1 MKIFAM
7 TALLLLAVSVHA
19 AVPEI
24 IPKILTSTTT
34 VETVTKAT
42 KTTRDNVGP
51 TTPNRVL
58 PGEPPRRKS
67 YLIPALEIPLFQLTL
82 SGADRLIY
90 GDEYNSGL
98 KSTEGHLRRG
108 PWVVDQDDF
117 AVNQIGHPYQGATY
131 YGFARASG
139 LNFWEGLIYSNVG
152 SFIWETAGE
161 TSKPSINDQVASG
174 NAGALIGEPLFRMA
188 SLVLEG
194 GGDGPPG
201 FWRELG
207 ATVISPPTGL
217 NRLLFGERYTPILK
231 SRHAAIFT
239 QIQAGAGHITKVRN
253 PGSAAAPG
261 RNAIGGDFSMAY
273 GLPGQP
279 GYLYLRPF
287 DYFSFEFN
295 TIRETHTNYSNM
307 MVRGLLY
314 GHKYELGDAYQGIWG
329 LYGTFDYYSP
339 QIFRFSTTAAS
350 FGSTFQWWMSRR
362 VALQGTALAGLGY
375 GAAGTI
381 TPKNDEADFHYGA
394 APQGLLALR
403 MIFGR
408 RAVLDTTAR
417 GYYVTGTGASK
428 ANGTEMIARLNSSFY
443 VRLFG
448 RHAVGI
454 NYLLTSREAHY
465 ADARNAA
472 RHQLVETI
480 GVAYNLLGN
489 ASFGAVNVERD

>member
-1 MKIFAM
+1 MLI
-7 TALLLLAVSVHA
+7 LLLSSGARA

-24 IPKILTSTTT
+24 IPNVLTSTTT
-34 VETVTKAT
+34 VETVTEATKAT
-42 KTTRDNVGP
+42 SDNVGP

-58 PGEPPRRKS
+58 PGEPPKRKS
-67 YLIPALEIPLFQLTL
+67 YLIPALEIPLFQLGL
-82 SGADRLIY
+82 NGADRLIY
-90 GDEYNSGL
+90 GDEYRSGW
-98 KSTEGHLRRG
+98 KSTQNHVRKG

-117 AVNQIGHPYQGATY
+117 VVNQVGHPYQGAMY

-139 LNFWEGLIYSNVG
+139 LNFWEGLIYANVG
-152 SFIWETAGE
+152 SYIWEMAGE
-161 TSKPSINDQVASG
+161 TSHPSINDQVASG
-174 NAGALIGEPLFRMA
+174 NGGALIGEPLFRMA
-188 SLVLEG
+188 NLVLEG

-207 ATVISPPTGL
+207 ATIISPPTGL
-217 NRLLFGERYTPILK
+217 NRLLFGERYTPVLK
-231 SRHAAIFT
+231 SRNAAIFT
-239 QIQAGAGHITKVRN
+239 QVQAGAGRLTKVRN
-253 PGSAAAPG
+253 PGSAVAPG
-261 RNAIGGDFSMAY
+261 RNAVGGDFSMAY

-295 TIRETHTNYSNM
+295 LIRETRTNYANLM
-307 MVRGLLY
+307 TRGLLY

-339 QIFRFSTTAAS
+339 QVFRFSTTAAS

-362 VALQGTALAGLGY
+362 VALQGTALAGVGY
-375 GAAGTI
+375 GTAGTI
-381 TPKNDEADFHYGA
+381 TPANDEADFHYGA

-403 MIFGR
+403 MIFGK

-417 GYYVTGTGASK
+417 GYYISSTGASRSS
-428 ANGTEMIARLNSSFY
+428 GSETIGRLNSSFY

-448 RHAVGI
+448 RHSVGI
-454 NYLLTSREAHY
+454 NYLLTNREARY
-465 ADARNAA
+465 ADARNAS

-489 ASFGAVNVERD
+489 ANFGAVNVERD